1 MGVRRVVTGHDA
13 DGRSVI
19 ISDDDVEGVAFGE
32 RGGEGISIWGRDD
45 TAHFPDDGS
54 HPTWTALFPPVGG
67 GRLTGVSLA
76 PRGRGGCHNV
86 HAPAPPRRPVAGAA
100 GPPP

>member
-19 ISDDDVEGVAFGE
+19 ISDDDVEGVASGE

-67 GRLTGVSLA
+67 CRLTVFSLA
-76 PRGRGGCHNV
+76 PGGSDDFDNFIATALTDYAVEGRPGL
-86 HAPAPPRRPVAGAA
+86 
-100 GPPP
+100 